1 MGWRREYWNPWPGH
15 GPWSYLPPWMRPGW
29 VLWLG
34 YRGTPPVYPY
44 SATPTMTRE
53 AEIAY
58 LENLKAYLQDTLK
71 YIEDR
76 LNQLK
81 SSK

>member
-1 MGWRREYWNPWPGH
+1 M
-15 GPWSYLPPWMRPGW
+15 
-29 VLWLG
+29 G

>member
-1 MGWRREYWNPWPGH
+1 MGWWRGYWSPWPGH

-29 VLWLG
+29 YLWWG
-34 YRGTPPVYPY
+34 FRGVPPVYP
-44 SATPTMTRE
+44 SAPTLTKE

-58 LENLKAYLQDTLK
+58 LENLKAYLQDALK
-71 YIEDR
+71 YVEDR